1 MFVFV
6 RESEYGLFHTLNLSL
21 KILLYQ
27 FKDLYPSP
35 FGGHTGGNQSLFLF
49 HLLRPP
55 SLFHSLSPFLSLSQI
70 NKHVL
75 EWGSKNNNN
84 NEIKPFLGSSLGF
97 VRNYFLRTPACSGVP
112 SPSVIITELCGSA
125 SYSWY
130 EQKTEWCD
138 FSVMVKPHFVRTYVT
153 YSTEV
158 WE

>member
-6 RESEYGLFHTLNLSL
+6 RESEYGLF
-21 KILLYQ
+21 ILWIYRWRS
-27 FKDLYPSP
+27 FCISSKTCIHPRS
-35 FGGHTGGNQSLFLF
+35 GGHTGGNQSLFLF

-84 NEIKPFLGSSLGF
+84 EIKPFLGSSLGF
-97 VRNYFLRTPACSGVP
+97 VRNYFLRTPPCSGVP